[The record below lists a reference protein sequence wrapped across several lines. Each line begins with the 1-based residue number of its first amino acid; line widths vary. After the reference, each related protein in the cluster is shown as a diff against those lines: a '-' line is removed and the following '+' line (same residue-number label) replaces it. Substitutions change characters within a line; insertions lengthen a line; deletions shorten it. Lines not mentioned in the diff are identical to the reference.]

1 MTESQILTLTE
12 ADREHRRTFMEY
24 CVTAAEERYQRL
36 LRVLY
41 EHFEAW
47 NQDFFAGQLFPPHFL
62 ILAPKSPSAEGDYMP
77 YSGWGS
83 KSQLRL
89 RPSLFDAT
97 HPHLVNGSRDPEGL
111 QRYWLDVALH
121 EVVHQYCNEILGKP
135 ERAEKGHGNTFAKE
149 CTRIG
154 KLLGLAPVGPARKS
168 RNRESLPS
176 CAFWPSNVRPAD
188 YYLGAY
194 RPDLAPKRGKAAPAG
209 APGAP
214 DTGGE
219 GDDEEGIDTSTQPE
233 RSKVLQPAEWHRLL
247 AAVRDLAI
255 AELVERLAT
264 HHGVP
269 VIYPITPPALVE
281 PPATVAETLA
291 IVLTPP
297 TCSGRPG

>member
-1 MTESQILTLTE
+1 MTENEILTLTE
-12 ADREHRRTFMEY
+12 ADREHRRKFMEY

-41 EHFEAW
+41 EHFEQW
-47 NQDFFAGQLFPPHFL
+47 NQAFFGGQLFPPHFL
-62 ILAPKSPSAEGDYMP
+62 ILAPKSPSAEGDYTP

-89 RPSLFDAT
+89 RPSLFDAS

-135 ERAEKGHGNTFAKE
+135 EKAEKGHGLTFAKE

-154 KLLGLAPVGPARKS
+154 TLMGLPAVGPARKS
-168 RNRESLPS
+168 RNRDNLPS
-176 CAFWPSNVRPAD
+176 CAFWPSDVRPSD

-214 DTGGE
+214 DAEGE
-219 GDDEEGIDTSTQPE
+219 EGEEEGIDALTQTE
-233 RSKVLQPAEWHRLL
+233 RSNPLQPAEWRRLF
-247 AAVRDLAI
+247 AAVRNLAI
-255 AELVERLAT
+255 AELVERLAA
-264 HHGVP
+264 HHGIP
-269 VIYPITPPALVE
+269 MIYPADPPALVGLPAGVE
-281 PPATVAETLA
+281 PLCCADV
-291 IVLTPP
+291 
-297 TCSGRPG
+297 S